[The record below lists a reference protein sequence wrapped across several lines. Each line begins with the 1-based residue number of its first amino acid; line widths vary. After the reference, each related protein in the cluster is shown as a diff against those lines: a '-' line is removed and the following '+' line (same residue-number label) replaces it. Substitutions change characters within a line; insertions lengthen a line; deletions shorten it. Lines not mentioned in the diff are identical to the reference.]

1 MKVRAGARR
10 PLDTHRRHKLVQKT
24 DFHAALL
31 ASALI
36 VSGVSVS
43 AAETLDFSYVDSNG
57 DTASWVQQSNPVC
70 PGPGGCSFSPG
81 PISGTSVPVTDGVES
96 FFGGGGDSFTSVG
109 FYAASSEGGFALN
122 VLNTRQPAGY
132 QLFTGTT
139 AAPDFSA
146 LLTDSAIN
154 VGHDAD
160 RFHWTWLRRLSR
172 LAQERRGR
180 RLTPIVFV
188 TRLSGGFRRSRA
200 PGQHHAHG
208 GEAGQDHR
216 PG

>member
-1 MKVRAGARR
+1 MRKI
-10 PLDTHRRHKLVQKT
+10 

-31 ASALI
+31 GSALI

-43 AAETLDFSYVDSNG
+43 TAETLDFSYVDSNG

-109 FYAASSEGGFALN
+109 FYAASSDGGFALN
-122 VLNTRQPAGY
+122 VLNNRQPAGY
-132 QLFTGTT
+132 QLFAGTT

-146 LLTDSAIN
+146 LLTDSPITN
-154 VGHDAD
+154 LYVQG
-160 RFHWTWLRRLSR
+160 TSTT
-172 LAQERRGR
+172 GT
-180 RLTPIVFV
+180 LTV
-188 TRLSGGFRRSRA
+188 TVAGVPEPSMWVMMLIGFTGLGFAGYRA
-200 PGQHHAHG
+200 SHKSA
-208 GEAGQDHR
+208 AVAA
-216 PG
+216 